1 MGMANRKN
9 GDPTQQ
15 WKLLERFS
23 NSRGQIDWHG
33 SYAGPKV
40 KKQKLSKRL
49 RAFFRIEDNPI
60 EWVKDTKGYYR
71 CKFQVFRSAGTNT
84 SDERQPQG

>member
-1 MGMANRKN
+1 MGMANRTN
-9 GDPTQQ
+9 GDPIQP
-15 WKLLERFS
+15 WKLLEGFS

-40 KKQKLSKRL
+40 KKPKQELSKRL

-60 EWVKDTKGYYR
+60 EWVRDTKGYYR
-71 CKFQVFRSAGTNT
+71 SKFQILPIGG
-84 SDERQPQG
+84 DEYQR